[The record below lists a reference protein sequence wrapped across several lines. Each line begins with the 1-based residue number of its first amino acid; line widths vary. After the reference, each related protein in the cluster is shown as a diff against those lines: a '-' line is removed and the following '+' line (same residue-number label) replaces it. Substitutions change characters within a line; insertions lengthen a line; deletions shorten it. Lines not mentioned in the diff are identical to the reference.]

1 MKFKKYK
8 YNFNILMPR
17 EEAITSMLV
26 GRLNFVGSAKKSNN
40 ILHEMHCTV
49 HKDLIEVEANL
60 HEMKKVR
67 FI

>member
-1 MKFKKYK
+1 
-8 YNFNILMPR
+8 
-17 EEAITSMLV
+17 MLV